1 MSESLP
7 TEASSPASS
16 TPEPA
21 PPAPA
26 EAPTTETPATNTP
39 PTSPQSDATASEPPP
54 IPAAPPAPERHTFVF
69 HGREAEYFRIW
80 IVNTLLTLLTFGVFA
95 AWAKV
100 RKRRYFRGNTELMG
114 HRFDYRADPRRLLI
128 GNIVVASLF
137 AAYAF
142 VGQVYPFA
150 ALGALAVGIVLLPWI
165 VVRSLAFNAHNT
177 TYRGMR
183 FFFYQPAIGAAAL
196 YFGQFFLVLITFGL
210 LYPGWLRK
218 QRMFVINHHR
228 LGDAF
233 FNLEAPVG
241 QFYIAH
247 LVAGAILI
255 PAALLGGMITAGIAA
270 TNRGHV
276 ATPAQLAPF
285 FVIYGLAFFI
295 AKQIVF
301 ARLFNHTWNH
311 TRLDQHRFRADLE
324 TDAWLKLQLLN
335 LVAVVGTAGL
345 LYPWAQIR
353 AARHALSHL
362 HFEPAGSLDRIER
375 LGRNTGSAFGE
386 TATEFAG
393 LDFGL

>member
-7 TEASSPASS
+7 PEASSPAPA
-16 TPEPA
+16 TPEPT
-21 PPAPA
+21 PRPPA
-26 EAPTTETPATNTP
+26 EAALTESPAANTP
-39 PTSPQSDATASEPPP
+39 PTSPQSDPMIGEPPP
-54 IPAAPPAPERHTFVF
+54 IPAAQPAPERHTFVF
-69 HGREAEYFRIW
+69 HGNEAEYFRIW

-114 HRFDYRADPRRLLI
+114 FRFDYRADPWRLLI

-137 AAYAF
+137 ATYAF

-150 ALGALAVGIVLLPWI
+150 ALGALGVGIILLPWI

-183 FFFYQPAIGAAAL
+183 FFFHQPAVGAAVL

-218 QRMFVINHHR
+218 QRMFVIGNHR

-241 QFYIAH
+241 QFYLAH
-247 LVAGAILI
+247 LLAAAILI
-255 PAALLGGMITAGIAA
+255 PTALLAGIITTGIAVA
-270 TNRGHV
+270 NRGHV
-276 ATPAQLAPF
+276 ATPAQLVPF
-285 FVIYGLAFFI
+285 FLLYGLAFFI
-295 AKQIVF
+295 AKQVVF

-311 TRLDQHRFRADLE
+311 TRLDQHRFRANLE
-324 TDAWLKLQLLN
+324 TGAWLKLQLLN

-375 LGRNTGSAFGE
+375 LGRDAGSAFGE